1 MQRRSKSG
9 AILLEL
15 IIVILFF
22 ALSAATI
29 LQVYAAAYDKSRTTS
44 RRDIALEAAQDWA
57 EQFIGQT
64 QPHQLM
70 TEAGWQQNE
79 DGSLEMVTGEGV
91 VLRADF
97 DEVMSDAGTLH
108 QMTIT
113 ALDKGEQVFE
123 LPVAVYSAEEVER
136 Q

>member
-1 MQRRSKSG
+1 MG
-9 AILLEL
+9 GT
-15 IIVILFF
+15 VHW
-22 ALSAATI
+22 TD
-29 LQVYAAAYDKSRTTS
+29 AAASADDGGRM
-44 RRDIALEAAQDWA
+44 AAD
-57 EQFIGQT
+57 
-64 QPHQLM
+64 
-70 TEAGWQQNE
+70 E

-97 DEVMSDAGTLH
+97 DEVTSDAGTLH

-113 ALDKGEQVFE
+113 ALDKGEQVLM